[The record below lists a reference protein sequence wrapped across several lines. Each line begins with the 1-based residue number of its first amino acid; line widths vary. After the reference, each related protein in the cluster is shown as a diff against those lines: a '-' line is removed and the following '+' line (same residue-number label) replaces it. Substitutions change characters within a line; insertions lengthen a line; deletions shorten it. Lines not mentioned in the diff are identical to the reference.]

1 MEHKPIIDYYPNNL
15 CEDYSPTV
23 PFDFPKENLP

>member
-1 MEHKPIIDYYPNNL
+1 MEHKATTDYYPNNL